1 VTDLSFLEP
10 SRLWLLIV
18 PLVLL
23 AGYVALQFRRRTYAV
38 RFTNLALLD
47 EVAPDRPGWRR
58 HLPAAVLVLGVIAAT
73 LAFARPAVADELA
86 EDNGIVILALDSS
99 LSMEATDVSPSRV
112 DAAKDAAKS
121 FLTSV
126 PDGVKIG
133 VVGFDGEATA
143 LLAPTANMA
152 AVERVI
158 DRMDLGEGTAI
169 GEAVFTALDAV
180 KDALA
185 HEDDKTTTTTA
196 AADEKPAATIVLLSD
211 GENTVGRTNEEA
223 ARAAAAQGV
232 PVHTI
237 AFGTD
242 RGSVQAP
249 TGEQVPVPV
258 NREALRELAS
268 ATDGQYFPAATGEQL
283 KQVYEQ
289 LGQAVTT
296 EPVTREVAEWF
307 VGAAILFVVLAA
319 AGSLLWFSRLP

>member
-1 VTDLSFLEP
+1 
-10 SRLWLLIV
+10 
-18 PLVLL
+18 
-23 AGYVALQFRRRTYAV
+23 
-38 RFTNLALLD
+38 
-47 EVAPDRPGWRR
+47 
-58 HLPAAVLVLGVIAAT
+58 
-73 LAFARPAVADELA
+73 
-86 EDNGIVILALDSS
+86 
-99 LSMEATDVSPSRV
+99 MEATDVSPSRV
-112 DAAKDAAKS
+112 EAAKDAAKS

-169 GEAVFTALDAV
+169 GEAVFTALEAV
-180 KDALA
+180 EDALA
-185 HEDDKTTTTTA
+185 QEDERTTTTTA
-196 AADEKPAATIVLLSD
+196 ASGEDEPAATIVLLSD
-211 GENTVGRTNEEA
+211 GENTVGRSNEEA

-242 RGSVQAP
+242 RGSVRAP

-283 KQVYEQ
+283 EQVYEQ

>member
-1 VTDLSFLEP
+1 
-10 SRLWLLIV
+10 
-18 PLVLL
+18 
-23 AGYVALQFRRRTYAV
+23 
-38 RFTNLALLD
+38 
-47 EVAPDRPGWRR
+47 
-58 HLPAAVLVLGVIAAT
+58 
-73 LAFARPAVADELA
+73 
-86 EDNGIVILALDSS
+86 VILALDSS

-112 DAAKDAAKS
+112 EAAKEAAKS

-169 GEAVFTALDAV
+169 GEAVFTALEAV
-180 KDALA
+180 DDALA
-185 HEDDKTTTTTA
+185 REDGGTTTTTA
-196 AADEKPAATIVLLSD
+196 ARDEKPAATIVLLSD
-211 GENTVGRTNEEA
+211 GENTVGRSNDEA
-223 ARAAAAQGV
+223 ARAAAAQGI

-258 NREALRELAS
+258 NREALRALAS